1 MFRKV
6 CLFAALLL
14 PLIVN
19 NPLRPGMVNNP
30 KGPAFDCYRSFHKQ
44 LEMTG
49 MFAKDLGITT
59 RCVFAANTINSL
71 GEYFTILERLAK
83 EKPSKAA
90 AARRLLQIP
99 TSIYT
104 DEQHYS
110 KDPQSILQYRRRIA
124 AAIQKLQ

>member
-1 MFRKV
+1 MGTDKTPHLGEAVPSYR
-6 CLFAALLL
+6 AELL
-14 PLIVN
+14 
-19 NPLRPGMVNNP
+19 R
-30 KGPAFDCYRSFHKQ
+30 D
-44 LEMTG
+44 
-49 MFAKDLGITT
+49 GIED
-59 RCVFAANTINSL
+59 F
-71 GEYFTILERLAK
+71 EYFTILERLAK